1 MDVLIVDDS
10 PVIRQ
15 LLRHIIEEGGMR
27 VIGEASNGAEALRSI
42 ARRKPDVITMD
53 IHMPVMDGLEAS
65 RRIMEEY
72 PTPIVVVTASYSL
85 GDAVTA
91 MQVLEAGA
99 ITVTPKPQGPGHPD
113 YERDAESLVRTIRL
127 ISEVKVVRRYR
138 REEKRVASRP
148 PPSVGLDQDHE
159 GIQPGVIAIGASTGG
174 PVALKE
180 LLHGM
185 SRDTPCPV
193 LVVQHISPGFLTSF
207 CEWLNQVSALPVS
220 IGEFGERA
228 ERGRVYLAPDGCHME
243 VDRSCRI
250 SLVNGNRDETLC
262 PSVSHLFSSVAKN
275 FGRNAVVVLL
285 SGMGRDGAAE
295 MAELHRLGALT
306 IAQDPA
312 TVVVNGMPGEAVKL
326 GAARHVLSPLRIAA
340 LLNELPVQ
348 SCV

>member
-27 VIGEASNGAEALRSI
+27 VIGEASNGVEALRCI
-42 ARRKPDVITMD
+42 ARRRPDVITMD

-99 ITVTPKPQGPGHPD
+99 ITVTPKPQGPSHPD
-113 YERDAESLVRTIRL
+113 FERDVESLLRTIRL
-127 ISEVKVVRRYR
+127 ISEVKVVRRFR
-138 REEKRVASRP
+138 RRQGKREEVQP
-148 PPSVGLDQDHE
+148 PPPVNHEHE
-159 GIQPGVIAIGASTGG
+159 GFQPGVIAIGASTGG

-180 LLHGM
+180 LLQGI
-185 SRDTPCPV
+185 SRKTPCPV

-220 IGEFGERA
+220 IGEYGERA

-262 PSVSHLFSSVAKN
+262 PSVSRLFSSVAKN

-326 GAARHVLSPLRIAA
+326 GAARHVLSPPRIAA